1 MGNGNNIYSSI
12 VFSGVAP
19 HPPIMVP
26 EVGGEAIAQVRGS
39 IEAMAEFTRRLIQSG
54 AETVVLISPHAPLQP
69 QAFVAYQGPALRG
82 TFANFRAPQA
92 EVEFPL
98 NTELLEAL
106 VKTAADNG
114 YEVVGLQNYEL
125 DHGSAVPLYFL
136 DRNGWRGR
144 VVAIGYSFL
153 SNEDHLKFGACI
165 RDAVDG
171 LGQPVAIVAS
181 GDLSHRLKPEAP
193 AGYNPGAYR
202 FDEEIVKAFQENSP
216 ERIIEVDQHL
226 RRMAGECG
234 YRSMLVGLGAIQDLP
249 AACEVLHYEAPFGVG
264 YLVAQL
270 TNEMAHNSDS

>member
-1 MGNGNNIYSSI
+1 MRNGNSIHSSI

-39 IEAMAEFTRRLIQSG
+39 IAAMAEFTRRIIRSG
-54 AETVVLISPHAPLQP
+54 AETVVLISPHAPLHAE
-69 QAFVAYQGPALRG
+69 AFVAYQGPSLHG
-82 TFANFRAPQA
+82 TFASFRAPQT
-92 EVEFPL
+92 ELEFPL
-98 NTELLEAL
+98 DTELLETL
-106 VKTAADNG
+106 VKTSAASG
-114 YEVVGLQNYEL
+114 YEVVGLQDYEL

-165 RDAVDG
+165 RDAADG
-171 LGQPVAIVAS
+171 LGRPVAIIAS

-193 AGYNPGAYR
+193 AGYNPAAYR
-202 FDEEIVKAFQENSP
+202 FDEAIIEALEKNSP
-216 ERIIEVDQHL
+216 LQIIEVDQDL
-226 RRMAGECG
+226 RRVAGECG

-270 TNEMAHNSDS
+270 TNELALSNDS